1 MRSIPYI
8 GYSLSSPMM
17 AMTRR
22 SAGARPATRNSPPL
36 SCRATRAW
44 YEQQVRLTR
53 HDGPELRELDG
64 MFGRFAQ
71 PGAAFID
78 PALVTQDI
86 AALRAIIV
94 DVNAFT
100 TKVLAH
106 RDDSV
111 GRSEPSLPPITWA
124 DLDAAIDAVGTIHKK
139 YYSLCYPG
147 EALGSL
153 TPLKTREWT
162 RLFDTAWMPP
172 GFVAPHE
179 FEFDPRP

>member
-1 MRSIPYI
+1 M
-8 GYSLSSPMM
+8 
-17 AMTRR
+17 
-22 SAGARPATRNSPPL
+22 
-36 SCRATRAW
+36 ATRAW

-86 AALRAIIV
+86 VALRAIIV
-94 DVNAFT
+94 GVNAFT
-100 TKVLAH
+100 TKILAH

-111 GRSEPSLPPITWA
+111 GRSAPSLPPITWA

-153 TPLKTREWT
+153 TPLKTRERT